1 MSKTLTGISVC
12 GDLALA
18 PIFYCEQTVSL
29 PTENITDSK
38 AELARLEKTLKQ
50 AKQELLDLYEKTLQE
65 NGPEKASIFE
75 VHKMMLEDPDFCDSI
90 KNYIENKE
98 NIFQAV
104 QKTSDNFSKIFADMD
119 DPYMQARAADV
130 KDICGRLISI
140 LLGKKSGYTL
150 AEPSIILAKDL
161 TPSQVMTFDEEK
173 IAGFALQEG
182 SANSHASILAK
193 ANGITTV
200 INLKEIDSSWNG
212 KTAILNAK
220 TGTLIIEPT
229 TEQIAQTKQE
239 LEVLKKKRIALEKLK
254 GTKAVTK
261 DGKTIKL
268 YANIAS
274 IEDIDRALKQDAEGF
289 GLFRTEFT
297 YLKSNNYPT
306 EETLFNVYKNA
317 LTKANGKEIVFRT
330 LDIGADKTAPYFN
343 LPKEENP
350 ALGLRAIRLC
360 LTRPALLKTQLRA
373 ILKAS
378 VFGNALIMFPMI
390 ISVPEL
396 DKALAL
402 LAEVKKELRA
412 EGVTFK
418 ENIPVG
424 IMIETPAAALISDD
438 LAPKVDFFSIG
449 TNDLTQYT
457 CAIDRQ
463 NRELIP
469 FLDTHHKAVLR
480 LIEMTVNNAH
490 KYNKWVGICGELGSD
505 ITLTETFLRI
515 GIDELSLTPSQIL
528 AVKQKVQSLDLRK

>member
-18 PIFYCEQTVSL
+18 PIFYCQQDITL
-29 PTENITDSK
+29 PTEKITDSK
-38 AELARLEKTLKQ
+38 AELARLEKTIMQ
-50 AKQELLDLYEKTLQE
+50 AKQELLVLYEKTLQE
-65 NGPEKASIFE
+65 NGQEKASIFD

-90 KNYIENKE
+90 KNFINEKE
-98 NIFQAV
+98 NIFQAI

-140 LLGKKSGYTL
+140 LLGKKSNYNL
-150 AEPSIILAKDL
+150 EQPSIILAKDL

-200 INLKEIDSSWNG
+200 INLKEIDETWNG
-212 KTAILNAK
+212 KTAILDAK
-220 TGTLIIEPT
+220 TGTLIIEPS
-229 TEQIAQTKQE
+229 TEQIAQAKQE

-274 IEDIDRALKQDAEGF
+274 VDDIDRALKQDAEGF

-306 EETLFNVYKNA
+306 EETLFFVYKNA

-390 ISVPEL
+390 ISAQEL

-402 LAEVKKELRA
+402 LAEVKKELKA
-412 EGVTFK
+412 EGGTFK

-438 LAPKVDFFSIG
+438 LAQKVDFFSIG

-505 ITLTETFLRI
+505 ISLTETFLRI
-515 GIDELSLTPSQIL
+515 GVDELSLTPSQIL
-528 AVKQKVQSLDLRK
+528 AVKQKVQSLDLSK

>member
-1 MSKTLTGISVC
+1 MSKTLKGISVC

-18 PIFYCEQTVSL
+18 PLFYCQQDITL
-29 PTENITDSK
+29 PTDKITDSK
-38 AELARLEKTLKQ
+38 AELARLEKTLTQ
-50 AKQELLDLYEKTLQE
+50 AKKELLALYEKTLQE
-65 NGPEKASIFE
+65 NGQEKASIFE

-90 KNYIENKE
+90 KNFINAKE
-98 NIFQAV
+98 NIFQAI

-130 KDICGRLISI
+130 RDICGRLISI
-140 LLGKKSGYTL
+140 LLGKKSDYTL
-150 AEPSIILAKDL
+150 EQPSIILAKDL
-161 TPSQVMTFDEEK
+161 TPSQVMSFDENK

-200 INLKEIDSSWNG
+200 INLKEIDETWNG
-212 KTAILNAK
+212 KTAILDAK
-220 TGTLIIEPT
+220 TGTLIIEPNAK
-229 TEQIAQTKQE
+229 QIAQAKKE

-261 DGKTIKL
+261 DGKAIKL

-274 IEDIDRALKQDAEGF
+274 VEDIDRALKQDAEGF

-306 EETLFNVYKNA
+306 EETLFNVYKTA
-317 LTKANGKEIVFRT
+317 LIKANGKELVFRT

-343 LPKEENP
+343 LPREENP

-360 LTRPALLKTQLRA
+360 LTRPTLFKTQLRA

-396 DKALAL
+396 DKALSL
-402 LAEVKKELRA
+402 LAEVKKELKA

-424 IMIETPAAALISDD
+424 IMIETPAAALISDN
-438 LAPKVDFFSIG
+438 LAQKVDFFSIG

-463 NRELIP
+463 NRELTP
-469 FLDTHHKAVLR
+469 FLDTHHKAVLK
-480 LIEMTVNNAH
+480 LIEMTVTNAH

-515 GIDELSLTPSQIL
+515 GVDELSLTPSQIL
-528 AVKQKVQSLDLRK
+528 AVKQKVQSLDLNK